1 MTPIA
6 DDTQPVQLSQA
17 EFQELLHEKLRQAVQ
32 VALVAILE
40 EEVTAGRRPW
50 RTSSSVGFRR

>member
-40 EEVTAGRRPW
+40 EEVPAGRQP
-50 RTSSSVGFRR
+50 